1 MNRDEIKTISD
12 LTRHARQIGIIVR
25 LPGKA
30 SINHSLPDLLLL
42 INSGPNRQRLTFA
55 SPMQDFE
62 IEGLFKADF
71 ANMLQ
76 AIDDDTIMIDTL
88 EVLDNVIP
96 S

>member
-1 MNRDEIKTISD
+1 MNRVEIKTISD
-12 LTRHARQIGIIVR
+12 LTRHARQIGLIVR
-25 LPGKA
+25 LQGKA
-30 SINHSLPDLLLL
+30 SINHRLPDLLLL
-42 INSGPNRQRLTFA
+42 ISGPNRQRLTFA

-76 AIDDDTIMIDTL
+76 AIDDDTVMIDTL